1 MAAGRRGRRRLRRR
15 ALLRTVVD
23 ELVGKEVHL
32 SRRPAFFFKQKTAYD
47 ILAWTGVQTCAL
59 PILLTTP
66 PDKNGKVNPA
76 ILFTANL
83 IGIKKIFKAGGAQAI
98 AALAYGTQSIPRV
111 SKIFG
116 PGNQYVTDRKSV
128 V

>member
-59 PILLTTP
+59 PISGGGVGQLVAQRVDGLPQPLDLLAEDRGFRAVPVGRGRSTTWP
-66 PDKNGKVNPA
+66 KLV
-76 ILFTANL
+76 
-83 IGIKKIFKAGGAQAI
+83 AGRPGQAM
-98 AALAYGTQSIPRV
+98 LHQDLE
-111 SKIFG
+111 
-116 PGNQYVTDRKSV
+116 DRKSV

>member
-59 PILLTTP
+59 PISTLP
-66 PDKNGKVNPA
+66 PPSPRTSPVCATLPPRGRRAPPGWSGRGVRCGPSVRA
-76 ILFTANL
+76 
-83 IGIKKIFKAGGAQAI
+83 
-98 AALAYGTQSIPRV
+98 PRV
-111 SKIFG
+111 PDVPS
-116 PGNQYVTDRKSV
+116 PASLRRA
-128 V
+128 